1 MNVIKHP
8 TTEQIDIKDEYARKW
23 LTAANS
29 ADVVTQQEAE
39 NIINA
44 LRAQMDVE
52 AKPVVIVDNP
62 LEMYI
67 VCRLLQAHVPVE
79 QLIEKMHAVLD
90 GDRTYAHDMSRGM
103 SVRDRL
109 RPQSRGVHHAASMC
123 FVDTIVNG
131 LGMRVN
137 SKRAEDLRVW
147 TQTARFWDVQLFE
160 DCSVVC
166 RKPLEMHRDA
176 DGVITRT
183 DGPAIVFGGRGNFV
197 INVVN
202 GRQVAA

>member
-8 TTEQIDIKDEYARKW
+8 TIEQIDIKDAYATKW
-23 LTAANS
+23 IAAANT
-29 ADVVTQQEAE
+29 ADAVTQQEAE
-39 NIINA
+39 TIVNA
-44 LRAQMDVE
+44 LRARLDVE
-52 AKPVVIVDNP
+52 AKPVIVVDNP

-67 VCRLLQAHVPVE
+67 VCRLQLLHVPVD
-79 QLIEKMHAVLD
+79 QLLEKMHAVLD
-90 GDRTYAHDMSRGM
+90 GDRTYAHDMDRGM
-103 SVRDRL
+103 SVRDRR

-123 FVDTIVNG
+123 YVDTIING

-137 SKRAEDLRVW
+137 SKRTEDFNIW

-166 RKPLEMHRDA
+166 RKPVEMHRDA
-176 DGVITRT
+176 EGVITRK
-183 DGPAIVFGGRGNFV
+183 DGPAIVFGGRGDFK

-202 GRQVAA
+202 GRQVV